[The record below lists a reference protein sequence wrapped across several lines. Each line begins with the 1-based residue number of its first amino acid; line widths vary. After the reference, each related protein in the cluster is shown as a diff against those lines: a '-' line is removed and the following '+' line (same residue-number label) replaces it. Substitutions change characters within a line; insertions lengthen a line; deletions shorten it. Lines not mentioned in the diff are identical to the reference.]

1 MNKTNKLKLGIGVL
15 LALAGIFTF
24 AHPSRAATLTVPYTS
39 QAPLGQWSDPRQS
52 DGCEEASI
60 LMAIMWESGSTL
72 SKEQARDEI
81 VGMSN
86 YEKFFHGFYQDTSA
100 QDTADLMTQY
110 YGYHNLRV
118 VYNVTVQDIKAQ
130 LDNGSLI
137 ITPLNP
143 RVLSTRLYN
152 SFTTRHTVVVVGHDN
167 GEIIFHDPMTGA
179 YRRAPESIFERAM
192 QNYYSGIHL
201 TAKIRDSAMIVVE
214 K

>member
-1 MNKTNKLKLGIGVL
+1 MIKTNTLKQGVGVF
-15 LALAGIFTF
+15 LALAGIFVF
-24 AHPSRAATLTVPYTS
+24 AHPSLAATLAVPYTS

-60 LMAIMWESGSTL
+60 LMAVMWESGNPM

-81 VGMSN
+81 VGMSD

-100 QDTADLMTQY
+100 QDTANLMVQY
-110 YGYHNLRV
+110 YGYHGLRV
-118 VYNVTVQDIKAQ
+118 VHNVTVQDIKAQ
-130 LDNGSLI
+130 LDNGSLV

-179 YRRAPESIFERAM
+179 YRRASESIFERAM
-192 QNYYSGIHL
+192 QDYSSGIHL
-201 TAKIRDSAMIVVE
+201 NAKIRDSAMIVVE

>member
-1 MNKTNKLKLGIGVL
+1 MNKTNKFKFLVGL
-15 LALAGIFTF
+15 LTG
-24 AHPSRAATLTVPYTS
+24 AATLVCTPLSYAATLNVPYTS
-39 QAPLGQWSDPRQS
+39 QAPLGQWNDPRQS

-60 LMAIMWESGSTL
+60 LMAVMWENGSSM

-100 QDTADLMTQY
+100 QDTANLMVQY
-110 YGYHNLRV
+110 YGFRGLRV
-118 VYNVTVQDIKAQ
+118 VHGVTVQDIKAQ
-130 LDNGSLI
+130 LDNGSLV

-143 RVLSTRLYN
+143 RVISTRLYN

-167 GEIIFHDPMTGA
+167 GDIIFHDPMTGA
-179 YRRAPESIFERAM
+179 YRRASESIFERAM
-192 QNYYSGIHL
+192 QDYSSGIHL
-201 TAKIRDSAMIVVE
+201 NAKVRDSAMIVVE